1 MNNKFKVGDTV
12 YNCWELLEPNSIIGS
27 LHINKYYVTRVITDK
42 SDDLIKGD
50 YVVKSDINNCGDRQF
65 YSEIDLLNKE
75 ELLEKVE
82 KFTNRNKK

>member
-12 YNCWELLEPNSIIGS
+12 YNCSELLEPNSIIGS
-27 LHINKYYVTRVITDK
+27 LYINKFYVTRVITDK
-42 SDDLIKGD
+42 SDDLRKGD
-50 YVVKSDINNCGDRQF
+50 YVVKSDINNSGDRQF

-75 ELLEKVE
+75 ELLERVE

>member
-1 MNNKFKVGDTV
+1 
-12 YNCWELLEPNSIIGS
+12 
-27 LHINKYYVTRVITDK
+27 
-42 SDDLIKGD
+42 LIKGD